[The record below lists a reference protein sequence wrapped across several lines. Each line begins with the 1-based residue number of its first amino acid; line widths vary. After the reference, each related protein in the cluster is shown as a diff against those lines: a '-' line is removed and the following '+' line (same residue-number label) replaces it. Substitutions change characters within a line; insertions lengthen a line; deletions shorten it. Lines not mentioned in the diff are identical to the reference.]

1 MIPLGFPDF
10 HQGKLLI
17 PEKLFK
23 SCYAHYF
30 VIPLGFEPRTTTL
43 KV

>member
-1 MIPLGFPDF
+1 MRFELKQKTSDF
-10 HQGKLLI
+10 S
-17 PEKLFK
+17 EVF
-23 SCYAHYF
+23 Y

>member
-1 MIPLGFPDF
+1 MENVLNKKGLRDNLRP
-10 HQGKLLI
+10 
-17 PEKLFK
+17 
-23 SCYAHYF
+23 F

>member
-1 MIPLGFPDF
+1 MALTQKTLDF
-10 HQGKLLI
+10 SKV
-17 PEKLFK
+17 F
-23 SCYAHYF
+23 S